1 MSSTVRAK
9 ITLDIELTSKSDLF
23 DIVNMEATVRHSLV
37 NSHQGYI
44 IHDIKAI
51 EVCARCG
58 SKSIA
63 HHSDHNIWY
72 CKRCYKALTDPKTPY

>member
-9 ITLDIELTSKSDLF
+9 FTLDIELTSKSNLF
-23 DIVNMEATVRHSLV
+23 DVVNLEATIRDSLV
-37 NSHQGYI
+37 RSMQGYI
-44 IHDIKAI
+44 IHDIKGV
-51 EVCARCG
+51 EVCQRCG

-63 HHSDHNIWY
+63 HHSDHGGWY

>member
-9 ITLDIELTSKSDLF
+9 ITLDIELTCKSDLF
-23 DIVNMEATVRHSLV
+23 DIVNMEATVEHSLV

-44 IHDIKAI
+44 IHDIKAV

-63 HHSDHNIWY
+63 HHSDHGCWY

>member
-23 DIVNMEATVRHSLV
+23 DIVNMEATVTHSLV
-37 NSHQGYI
+37 NSKQGYI
-44 IHDIKAI
+44 IHDIKGV
-51 EVCARCG
+51 EVCQRCG
-58 SKSIA
+58 SKSLA
-63 HHSDHNIWY
+63 HHSPHGVWY